1 MIQIVPYRA
10 APQVKRRI
18 AGRMANPA
26 QAGTDS
32 SESPAHFST
41 LHSHKT
47 TAKRMF

>member
-1 MIQIVPYRA
+1 MIQNLPYRA

-32 SESPAHFST
+32 PESPTYYST
-41 LHSHKT
+41 LHNPKAT
-47 TAKRMF
+47 VMRMF

>member
-32 SESPAHFST
+32 PASPTYYNT
-41 LHSHKT
+41 LHNHKAT
-47 TAKRMF
+47 TMRMF